1 MQYYSQLHLNFM
13 YPFLILKH
21 PLMRTILIVL
31 AVLANIGIC
40 KASDDKSTAK
50 ANITNITVYRLGAEI
65 QQSFKATV
73 KKETQYIEISN
84 VSNSLEKNSLQIK
97 SDNNITILGF
107 EFSNTFLNPEIKS
120 VEYQK
125 LEDSINKIVKEVNKL
140 NSNSSTLKDLLSVL
154 NSNKDIKGNQTGLN
168 VAELIKLMD
177 FYKSKSTELKNGI
190 ADIDEKIIQLN
201 EIKSKLNSQ
210 LDEERKK
217 NTQKGGKLVIQISCS
232 IPGTYEFKINYLTP
246 NANWAPFYDI
256 KTQNINSPFD
266 LIYKAKISQTT
277 GIDWN
282 QVKLKL
288 STALPNQFGNA
299 PILQT
304 WFLQYAE
311 PLARLYKAAP
321 MMLENKVSGV
331 QLNDANQYI
340 IRGSKPINESSKPIY
355 VVNGSV
361 VSDED
366 FKDIAPQSI
375 KSINV
380 LKGNDATSKY
390 GSSASAG
397 AIEITLKDE
406 LSDYVTVQ
414 DNTLTTVYD
423 IDIPFDIAT
432 NGKDQVATLQ
442 TQKVDAKYI
451 FYSIPKLSDNVY
463 LVAQVANWNK
473 LNLLDGEANL
483 FFENTYIGKTD
494 ISSTSVEDTFKLT
507 VATDKRIM
515 VKREKLKDFS
525 STQFLS
531 NYKKEI
537 FTYEITVKNNKNQA
551 ATTTIKDQYPISS
564 NKEIEVELLENNN
577 ASVNTE
583 TGELTWQLQLQ
594 PNEQKKIRFQ
604 YSVKCPKDKKL
615 NL

>member
-1 MQYYSQLHLNFM
+1 MRNI
-13 YPFLILKH
+13 LIL
-21 PLMRTILIVL
+21 L
-31 AVLANIGIC
+31 AVFANISFC
-40 KASDDKSTAK
+40 KANDEKSNAK
-50 ANITNITVYRLGAEI
+50 ADITNITVYRLGAEI

-73 KKETQYIEISN
+73 KKETQFIEISN

-107 EFSNTFLNPEIKS
+107 EFSNSFLGEEIKS
-120 VEYQK
+120 FEYQK
-125 LEDSINKIVKEVNKL
+125 LEDSLNKITKAANKL
-140 NSNSSTLKDLLSVL
+140 GSTLTTLHDLITVL
-154 NSNKDIKGNQTGLN
+154 NSNKEIKGNQSGLSIT
-168 VAELIKLMD
+168 ELMKLMD
-177 FYKSKSTELKNGI
+177 YYKSKSIELKNEI
-190 ADIDEKIIQLN
+190 DDINEKIIKIN
-201 EIKSKLNSQ
+201 EVAKKLKDQ
-210 LDEERKK
+210 MAEEKKK
-217 NTQKGGKLVIQISCS
+217 NTQKGGKLIIQISCS
-232 IPGTYEFKINYLTP
+232 ISGTYDFKINYLTP
-246 NANWAPFYDI
+246 NASWQPFYDI

-311 PLARLYKAAP
+311 PIARLNKIVPLLEDRVYKMVP
-321 MMLENKVSGV
+321 Q
-331 QLNDANQYI
+331 QLNESVM
-340 IRGSKPINESSKPIY
+340 IRGSRTLSASEEPLY
-355 VVNGSV
+355 VVNGNVMSK
-361 VSDED
+361 DD
-366 FKDIAPQSI
+366 FKNISPQSI

-380 LKGNDATSKY
+380 LKGKDATDLY
-390 GSSASAG
+390 GSRG
-397 AIEITLKDE
+397 DNGVIIITLKDE

-432 NGKDQVATLQ
+432 NGKDQIATLQ
-442 TQKVDAKYI
+442 IQKVDAKYV
-451 FYSIPKLSDNVY
+451 FLSIPKLNDNVY

-483 FFENTYIGKTD
+483 FFENTYVGKTE
-494 ISSTSVEDTFKLT
+494 ITATSVEDTFNLT
-507 VATDKRIM
+507 LATDKRILI
-515 VKREKLKDFS
+515 KREKLKDFS

-531 NYKKEI
+531 SYKKEI
-537 FTYEITVKNNKNQA
+537 FTYEITVKNNKNQTA
-551 ATTTIKDQYPISS
+551 SITVKDQYPISS

-577 ASVNTE
+577 ASINTE
-583 TGELTWQLQLQ
+583 TGELTWQMQLQ

-604 YSVKCPKDKKL
+604 YSVKYPKDKKL

>member
-1 MQYYSQLHLNFM
+1 MH
-13 YPFLILKH
+13 
-21 PLMRTILIVL
+21 TILIVL
-31 AVLANIGIC
+31 ALLANISFC
-40 KASDDKSTAK
+40 KANDEKSNAK
-50 ANITNITVYRLGAEI
+50 AEINNITVYRLGAEI

-120 VEYQK
+120 NEYQK

-140 NSNSSTLKDLLSVL
+140 NSNSSTLKDLLTVL

-168 VAELIKLMD
+168 VTELIKLMD
-177 FYKSKSTELKNGI
+177 FYKLKSAELKNGI
-190 ADIDEKIIQLN
+190 ADIDEKIIKLN
-201 EIKSKLNSQ
+201 EIKNRLNNQ
-210 LDEERKK
+210 LIEERKK
-217 NTQKGGKLVIQISCS
+217 NTQKGGKLIIQISCV
-232 IPGTYEFKINYLTP
+232 IAGTYEFKINYLTP
-246 NANWAPFYDI
+246 NASWQPFYDI

-304 WFLQYAE
+304 WFLQYVNPQIKIRGVSSMLEGRVAGAQIQQLNEVVVTGLGKREEDYDKVFTPIE
-311 PLARLYKAAP
+311 PLYI
-321 MMLENKVSGV
+321 
-331 QLNDANQYI
+331 LNGNVI
-340 IRGSKPINESSKPIY
+340 SKQE
-355 VVNGSV
+355 
-361 VSDED
+361 
-366 FKDIAPQSI
+366 FKNITPQAI

-380 LKGNDATSKY
+380 LKGKDATDLY
-390 GSSASAG
+390 GSRG
-397 AIEITLKDE
+397 DNGVIMITLKDE

-432 NGKDQVATLQ
+432 NGKDQIATLQ
-442 TQKVDAKYI
+442 TQKVDAKYV
-451 FYSIPKLSDNVY
+451 FYSIPKLNDNVY

-494 ISSTSVEDTFKLT
+494 ISATSVEDTFNLT

-551 ATTTIKDQYPISS
+551 ASTTIKDQYPISS

-577 ASVNTE
+577 ASINTE
-583 TGELTWQLQLQ
+583 TGELTWQMQLQ

-604 YSVKCPKDKKL
+604 YSVKYPKDKKL